1 MKRSITIL
9 LILFLCTIGIFSQS
23 EKILDPIIDENVV
36 DHTETITVSPVTFGG
51 SLLTEGILETT
62 FPDYSGNVHPMGIA
76 FDDTFYYVVGGG
88 GSPSGDIAK
97 LDSNFNLITTENVPL
112 DCRSI
117 FYNPADDN
125 VYIKSF
131 TANGL
136 YRLRTNPFNGGY
148 DGVFAYFFQNEESKV
163 CLSADGLFLYDHFN
177 GDVRIYE
184 LATGDTVDTI
194 TLDIQHNFDWPRGNL
209 IVHTGTYLLTFADN
223 VIYAYDP
230 SNGNFISACTLTSM
244 PASNEWSVSYTNG
257 MFFLTEDTE
266 TTWYAWTID
275 DGAVSV
281 EENDINPF
289 EFSLE
294 QNYPNPF
301 NPSTKIRYSIPQ
313 SSNVIV
319 KVFDFLGNEIKT
331 LVNEQKNTGTYEI
344 TWYADNLPSGIYFYK
359 LIAGSFVET
368 KKMLLL
374 K

>member
-1 MKRSITIL
+1 MKSSITIL
-9 LILFLCTIGIFSQS
+9 LSPFLFTIGIFSQS
-23 EKILDPIIDENVV
+23 EKNFDFKISEAVV
-36 DHTETITVSPVTFGG
+36 EHTEVSPESSVTFGG

-62 FPDYSGNVHPMGIA
+62 FPDHSGNVYPMSIA
-76 FDDTFYYVVGGG
+76 FDGTFYYVVGGG
-88 GSPSGDIAK
+88 GSLSGDIAK
-97 LDSNFNLITTENVPL
+97 LDSNFNLITIQNVSL

-117 FYNPADDN
+117 FYNPADNN

-131 TANGL
+131 TANAI

-148 DGVFAYFFQNEESKV
+148 DGVFAYFFQNEESKA

-223 VIYAYDP
+223 IIYAYDP
-230 SNGNFISACTLTSM
+230 LNGNFISACTLTSM
-244 PASNEWSVSYTNG
+244 PASNEWSISYTNG
-257 MFFLTEDTE
+257 MFFITEDSG

-281 EENDINPF
+281 EENGTTLLDFTI
-289 EFSLE
+289 E

-301 NPSTKIRYSIPQ
+301 NPSTIIRYSVSQ
-313 SSNVIV
+313 SSSVVI
-319 KVFDFLGNEIKT
+319 KVYDILGNDQQA
-331 LVNEQKNTGTYEI
+331 VMN
-344 TWYADNLPSGIYFYK
+344 
-359 LIAGSFVET
+359 
-368 KKMLLL
+368 
-374 K
+374 